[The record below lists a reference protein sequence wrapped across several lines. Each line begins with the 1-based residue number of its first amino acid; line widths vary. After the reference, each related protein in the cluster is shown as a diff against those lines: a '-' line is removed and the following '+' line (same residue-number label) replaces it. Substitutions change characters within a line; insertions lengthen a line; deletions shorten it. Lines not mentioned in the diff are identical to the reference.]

1 MPDEISLLLERACRG
16 DAVAEARLCELVNE
30 ELRQAAAA
38 LVRRK
43 GPFAQPTSLVNE
55 AFMRLFRRTT
65 ALDLKCRRYFF
76 AAAVDQMAKI
86 LIERMRRRPDPGQG
100 LPLSDADAGCDLI
113 LDRFRESSPYDLEA
127 LQQVLARFCHSRIP
141 AKRRRHRIAKNRILG
156 GLSLEE
162 TAELEGI
169 SLTQARRDE
178 RLALAELH
186 SELVEFKP

>member
-1 MPDEISLLLERACRG
+1 
-16 DAVAEARLCELVNE
+16 LVND

-55 AFMRLFRRTT
+55 AFLRLFRRNTPV
-65 ALDLKCRRYFF
+65 DLKCRRYFF
-76 AAAVDQMAKI
+76 TAAVDQMAKI
-86 LIERMRRRPDPGQG
+86 LIERIRRRPALGQHV
-100 LPLSDADAGCDLI
+100 PLSDFDAGCDLI

-141 AKRRRHRIAKNRILG
+141 AKRRRHRIARNRILG

-162 TAELEGI
+162 AAELEEI

-186 SELVEFKP
+186 SELVETQP